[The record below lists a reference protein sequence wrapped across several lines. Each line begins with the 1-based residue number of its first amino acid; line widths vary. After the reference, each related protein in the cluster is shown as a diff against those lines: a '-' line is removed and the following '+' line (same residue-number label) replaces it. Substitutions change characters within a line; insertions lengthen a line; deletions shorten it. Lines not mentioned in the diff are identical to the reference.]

1 MKLVSL
7 LILYKGDPA
16 SHILKAAY
24 DLASFGFFQRGSV
37 QEFIVFTAKILAERT
52 QIGERQS
59 VKEGEYMC
67 HTFARSDSLVGVC
80 FSDHEYP
87 HRVAHT
93 MLTKVLEDFTNQIP
107 RHLWPEKK
115 EVTGYTGP
123 LENYLKRYQNPVEAD
138 PMMKVQNELDET
150 KIILHNTIESV
161 LERGEKLDDLVAK
174 SEGLSMQSKT
184 FYKTAKK
191 TNSCCASWS

>member
-93 MLTKVLEDFTNQIP
+93 MLTKVLEDFTNQVRIVGVFF
-107 RHLWPEKK
+107 HC
-115 EVTGYTGP
+115 
-123 LENYLKRYQNPVEAD
+123 NLKT
-138 PMMKVQNELDET
+138 LD
-150 KIILHNTIESV
+150 L
-161 LERGEKLDDLVAK
+161 LERNIR
-174 SEGLSMQSKT
+174 MT
-184 FYKTAKK
+184 WICTIF
-191 TNSCCASWS
+191 